1 MHKKTVIIIL
11 SVVILSLSI
20 FLIIN
25 LSSIPEDKI
34 EKEEEKETEV
44 EEQSD
49 FFLYLESEEFLN
61 PDDFPSY
68 EDFETAIKERKT
80 SNFSPFDLVGLQGT
94 IHRDVQVSVTGQ
106 IIDATGKVVEDN
118 IDIKADHEAG
128 SYFPFSWC
136 CFSAPE
142 KDGEYLL
149 EILVGE
155 ELITTLDFKVIQ

>member
-25 LSSIPEDKI
+25 LSSFPENKI
-34 EKEEEKETEV
+34 EKEEEKEIEV
-44 EEQSD
+44 EEHSD
-49 FFLYLESEEFLN
+49 FFLYLEPEEFLN

-80 SNFSPFDLVGLQGT
+80 SSFSPLDFVGLQGT

-128 SYFPFSWC
+128 SDFPFIAC

-142 KDGEYLL
+142 KSGEYLL
-149 EILVGE
+149 KIFADE
-155 ELITTLDFKVIQ
+155 ELITTLNFKVIQ

>member
-1 MHKKTVIIIL
+1 MRKKTVIIIL

-25 LSSIPEDKI
+25 FSSFPENKI

-49 FFLYLESEEFLN
+49 FFLYLEPEEFLN

-80 SNFSPFDLVGLQGT
+80 SSFKPFDLMGLQGT

-106 IIDATGKVVEDN
+106 IIDVTGKVVEDN
-118 IDIKADHEAG
+118 IDIRTDHEAG
-128 SYFPFSWC
+128 SDFPFIVC
-136 CFSAPE
+136 CFYVPE

-149 EILVGE
+149 KIFADE
-155 ELITTLDFKVIQ
+155 ELITTLDFEVIQ

>member
-25 LSSIPEDKI
+25 LSSFPEDKI
-34 EKEEEKETEV
+34 EKVEEKETKI
-44 EEQSD
+44 EEPSV
-49 FFLYLESEEFLN
+49 FFLYLETEEFLN

-80 SNFSPFDLVGLQGT
+80 SSFRPLDLMGLQGT

-106 IIDATGKVVEDN
+106 IIDATGKIVEDN

-128 SYFPFSWC
+128 SYFPFTTC
-136 CFSAPE
+136 CFFAPE
-142 KDGEYLL
+142 NEGEYLL
-149 EILVGE
+149 EIFAGE
-155 ELITTLDFKVIQ
+155 ELITTLNFKVIQ